1 MACATLKRTHDWD
14 PLHSPNGRSPKRRRC
29 MPLSVTQAAT
39 PPTRAHQINPSPFGE
54 VPPKLTSE
62 EIAANIREEMR
73 RLQRRKQLCFSSPLE
88 TGSSPGTSAGV
99 SAECGPASPTGL
111 SPSSGVGGAG
121 LLSPMRR
128 DQPLF
133 TFRQVGLI
141 CERMMKERE
150 SQIREEYDHVLS
162 AKLAEQYDTFVKFTY
177 DQIQKRFEGATP
189 S

>member
-14 PLHSPNGRSPKRRRC
+14 PLHSPSGRSPKRRRC
-29 MPLSVTQAAT
+29 MPLSP
-39 PPTRAHQINPSPFGE
+39 PPTRAHQIEPSPFGD

-73 RLQRRKQLCFSSPLE
+73 RLQRRKQLCFQGADPESQHTSGLSSP
-88 TGSSPGTSAGV
+88 V
-99 SAECGPASPTGL
+99 H
-111 SPSSGVGGAG
+111 
-121 LLSPMRR
+121 R

-150 SQIREEYDHVLS
+150 SKIREEYDHALS
-162 AKLAEQYDTFVKFTY
+162 TKLAEQYDTFVKFTY

-189 S
+189 SYLS

>member
-14 PLHSPNGRSPKRRRC
+14 PLHSPSGRSPKRRRC
-29 MPLSVTQAAT
+29 MPLSP
-39 PPTRAHQINPSPFGE
+39 PPTRAHQIEPSPFGD

-73 RLQRRKQLCFSSPLE
+73 RLQRREQLCFQGADPESQHTSGLSSP
-88 TGSSPGTSAGV
+88 V
-99 SAECGPASPTGL
+99 H
-111 SPSSGVGGAG
+111 
-121 LLSPMRR
+121 R

-150 SQIREEYDHVLS
+150 SKIREEYDHVLS
-162 AKLAEQYDTFVKFTY
+162 TKLAEQYDTFVKFTY

-189 S
+189 SYLS

>member
-14 PLHSPNGRSPKRRRC
+14 PLHSPTGRSPKRRRC

-88 TGSSPGTSAGV
+88 SGSPSATPP
-99 SAECGPASPTGL
+99 AADCGPASPTGL
-111 SPSSGVGGAG
+111 SPGG
-121 LLSPMRR
+121 LLSPVRR

-150 SQIREEYDHVLS
+150 SQIRDEYDHVLS

-189 S
+189 SYLS

>member
-88 TGSSPGTSAGV
+88 TGSPSGTLCGV
-99 SAECGPASPTGL
+99 SAEC
-111 SPSSGVGGAG
+111 G

-150 SQIREEYDHVLS
+150 SQIREEYDRVLS

-189 S
+189 SYLS

>member
-1 MACATLKRTHDWD
+1 
-14 PLHSPNGRSPKRRRC
+14 
-29 MPLSVTQAAT
+29 
-39 PPTRAHQINPSPFGE
+39 
-54 VPPKLTSE
+54 
-62 EIAANIREEMR
+62 MR

-88 TGSSPGTSAGV
+88 AGSPSGGPAV
-99 SAECGPASPTGL
+99 AECGPASPTSL
-111 SPSSGVGGAG
+111 SPSGGAG
-121 LLSPMRR
+121 LLSPVRR

-189 S
+189 SYLS